1 MNKGVRFQAFVR
13 NWGNCLLELVISQNR
28 LLTNR
33 FFKNE
38 LFQFFVG
45 QKKKGKRSDRISIV
59 HFCIVRYGCS
69 LTEIDRV
76 FRLFGGVCLLV
87 SFFSFDLVNSFSE
100 VIRFRKMIFCSVV
113 VAIFVCGC
121 NKRGVV
127 EKRLDRILC
136 TQFRYGHS
144 LALELFNLEK

>member
-1 MNKGVRFQAFVR
+1 M
-13 NWGNCLLELVISQNR
+13 
-28 LLTNR
+28 
-33 FFKNE
+33 
-38 LFQFFVG
+38 
-45 QKKKGKRSDRISIV
+45 
-59 HFCIVRYGCS
+59 
-69 LTEIDRV
+69 
-76 FRLFGGVCLLV
+76 LV
-87 SFFSFDLVNSFSE
+87 SFFSFDLVNPFSG

-113 VAIFVCGC
+113 VAIFVYGC

>member
-1 MNKGVRFQAFVR
+1 MFV
-13 NWGNCLLELVISQNR
+13 GTCDFPKSSFDD
-28 LLTNR
+28 
-33 FFKNE
+33 FFKTSFSN
-38 LFQFFVG
+38 FSWG
-45 QKKKGKRSDRISIV
+45 RKKKEKDRTEFPFV

-87 SFFSFDLVNSFSE
+87 SFFSFDLVNPFSG

-127 EKRLDRILC
+127 EKRLDRILR

>member
-1 MNKGVRFQAFVR
+1 M
-13 NWGNCLLELVISQNR
+13 
-28 LLTNR
+28 
-33 FFKNE
+33 
-38 LFQFFVG
+38 G

-59 HFCIVRYGCS
+59 HFCIVRYGFIRCS

-87 SFFSFDLVNSFSE
+87 SFFSFDLVNPFSR
-100 VIRFRKMIFCSVV
+100 VIRFRKMIFCSIV

-127 EKRLDRILC
+127 EKRLDRILR

>member
-1 MNKGVRFQAFVR
+1 MNKGARFQAFVR

-45 QKKKGKRSDRISIV
+45 QKKKEKDRTEFPFV

-87 SFFSFDLVNSFSE
+87 SFFSFDLVNPFSR

-113 VAIFVCGC
+113 VAIFVYGC

-127 EKRLDRILC
+127 EKRLDRILR

>member
-1 MNKGVRFQAFVR
+1 M
-13 NWGNCLLELVISQNR
+13 
-28 LLTNR
+28 
-33 FFKNE
+33 
-38 LFQFFVG
+38 G

-59 HFCIVRYGCS
+59 HFCIVRYGFIRCS

-76 FRLFGGVCLLV
+76 FRLFGGV
-87 SFFSFDLVNSFSE
+87 FFFDLVNPFSG
-100 VIRFRKMIFCSVV
+100 VIRFRKMIFCSIV